1 MSGGIVDGMGAIR
14 VLPEIIANKIA
25 AGEVIERP
33 ASIVKELVENALD
46 AGARSVDMTVEHGGK
61 GLIRV
66 ADDGCGMDPED
77 ARLAF
82 QRHATSKITVLGD
95 LEEIHS
101 FGFRGEALPSIAA
114 VSRTRLVTRPQG
126 GSTGTE
132 VVVEGGTLLAVQE
145 HPCRTGTIVEVRDLF
160 FNTPARRKF
169 LKSDSTEG
177 GHIQDAISGLALSSG
192 SVRFTF
198 KADGKNVLDLPAAED
213 LRPRVAAVLSEASA
227 DWLLELE
234 SEKEGIQL
242 RGFIG
247 KPSVTRANRAD
258 IRLYVNRRWVR
269 SLPLSYAL
277 LAGYHG
283 LLMHG
288 RFPVAALFLELD
300 LKRVDVN
307 VHPAKQE
314 VRISNEPEV
323 AALIK
328 EAVRERLG
336 RGDNLA
342 PSFTGRSYTLTPP
355 SSAGGEG
362 KLAPLGAQGAGGG
375 EGRVFDQPVQ
385 SILRAVG
392 SGTRLETPLAVRE
405 NLRVTKILGQIHNT
419 FIVAETHEGLLLL
432 DQHAAH
438 ERVVFEALL
447 KNFSTGKAE
456 RQTLL
461 LEEVIELHP
470 RHQEL
475 FTRSLPLLKKVGFE
489 LEEFGER
496 SFLIRAVP
504 AVFGSVHPVGLLTSF
519 LEELEDGKVRTA
531 LEEHPETLA
540 ALCACKKQSVKARDP
555 LEPQAIAKLL
565 ERLTQCENPFTC
577 PHGRPVFFT
586 QSFSDLERQFKR
598 T

>member
-1 MSGGIVDGMGAIR
+1 MGTIR
-14 VLPEIIANKIA
+14 VLPEAIANKIA

-46 AGARSVDMTVEHGGK
+46 SNARSIDIAVEHGGK
-61 GLIRV
+61 SLIRV
-66 ADDGCGMDPED
+66 ADDGCGMGPED

-82 QRHATSKITVLGD
+82 ERHATSKIAVLGD
-95 LEEIHS
+95 LDGIQT

-114 VSRTRLVTRPQG
+114 VSRTRLVTRPEG
-126 GSTGTE
+126 SSTGTE
-132 VVVEGGTLLAVQE
+132 VVVEGGNLLAVAE
-145 HPCRTGTIVEVRDLF
+145 HPCRKGTIVEVRDLF

-169 LKSDSTEG
+169 LKGDSTEG
-177 GHIQDAISGLALSSG
+177 GHIQDAVSGLALSSG
-192 SVRFTF
+192 SVRFIF
-198 KADGKNVLDLPAAED
+198 KADGKSVLDLPAVED
-213 LRPRVAAVLSEASA
+213 LRPRAAAVLGEEPA

-234 SEKEGIQL
+234 SEKEGILL

-288 RFPVAALFLELD
+288 RYPAAVLFLELD

-314 VRISNEPEV
+314 VRISNEQEV

-328 EAVRERLG
+328 EAVKERLG
-336 RGDNLA
+336 RADHLA
-342 PSFTGRSYTLTPP
+342 PSLKLSGAASAPERSYRLKGDEPARAWGT
-355 SSAGGEG
+355 
-362 KLAPLGAQGAGGG
+362 
-375 EGRVFDQPVQ
+375 VFDQPVQ
-385 SILRAVG
+385 SIQPVG
-392 SGTRLETPLAVRE
+392 PGARLDTPIAVRQT
-405 NLRVTKILGQIHNT
+405 LRVTKILGQVHNT
-419 FIVAETHEGLLLL
+419 FLVAETEDGMLLL

-438 ERVVFEALL
+438 ERVMFEALL
-447 KNFSTGKAE
+447 KNFSADKAE
-456 RQTLL
+456 RQILL
-461 LEEVIELHP
+461 LEEVLELHP

-475 FTRSLPLLKKVGFE
+475 FARSLPLLKKVGFD

-504 AVFGSVHPVGLLTSF
+504 AVFGSVHPVELMTSF
-519 LEELEDGKVRTA
+519 LEEMEDGKIRTA
-531 LEEHPETLA
+531 LENHPEALA

-555 LEPQAIAKLL
+555 LEPQAMLKLL
-565 ERLTQCENPFTC
+565 ERLAQCENPYTC

-586 QSFSDLERQFKR
+586 QSLSDLERQFKR
-598 T
+598 